1 MAVLLETSKG
11 DIVVDLYAEEC
22 PLAAR
27 NFLKLCKI
35 KYYNNVLFHN
45 VQQNFIAQTGDPT
58 GTGTGGDSIYGI
70 MYGEQAHFFEDE
82 IRPHLR
88 HKKRGMV
95 AMAGAG
101 EDRNASQFYIT
112 LAKDLDSLDEKHTV
126 FGEVSEGLEVLDA
139 INEAL
144 CDDRGRPLQNIRIRH
159 TILLDDPFPDP
170 PQLAEHIPDA
180 SPEPVYAADDRLE
193 DDWVPQED
201 GRSLEDIERET
212 RQREAENRAVV
223 LEMIGDLPEA
233 DAKPPSNMLFVCKL
247 NPVTTE
253 EDLEIIFSRFG
264 NITSCDIIRDW
275 KTGDSLC
282 YAFIGFNTDEAC
294 EEAYF
299 KMNNCLIDDRRIKVD
314 FSQSVHHLWKQFRRH
329 GKAGGAEEAA
339 AAAEQGGQ
347 EARPAPR
354 GRFELKPG
362 AGRVYSGPAANG
374 AHGRGY
380 DLLLEGELDEPG
392 PAGRAGHQNGHSHR
406 GAHDGSKRSG
416 NHVQQRDNRPE
427 GSVRGDDYERHRDG
441 PSSRERDR
449 DRDRDRPRDRHRDDD
464 RDRHKGE
471 HREGREEGGSRHHRE
486 KEKHKEKKH
495 KEDRHRDRDG
505 SKDHKRRRH
514 I

>member
-11 DIVVDLYAEEC
+11 DIVIDLYSEEC
-22 PLAAR
+22 PLASR

-35 KYYNNVLFHN
+35 KYYNNVLIHN
-45 VQQNFIAQTGDPT
+45 VQQNFIAQSGDPT
-58 GTGTGGDSIYGI
+58 GTGTGGDSVYGI

-101 EDRNASQFYIT
+101 ENRNASQFYIT
-112 LAKDLDSLDEKHTV
+112 LGKDLDSLDEKHTI

-139 INEAL
+139 INEAI
-144 CDDRGRPLQNIRIRH
+144 CDDKGRPLQNIRIRH

-170 PQLAEHIPDA
+170 PQLADHIPEG
-180 SPEPVYAADDRLE
+180 SPEPVHATDDRLE
-193 DDWVPQED
+193 DDWVPTED
-201 GRSLEDIERET
+201 GRSIEEIERET

-253 EDLEIIFSRFG
+253 EDMEIIFSRFG

-282 YAFIGFNTDEAC
+282 YAFIGFDTDQAC

-339 AAAEQGGQ
+339 AAAEQGGGQ
-347 EARPAPR
+347 EGRPAARPR
-354 GRFELKPG
+354 LELKPG
-362 AGRVYSGPAANG
+362 AGQVYAGPAAG
-374 AHGRGY
+374 GSRGHGY
-380 DLLLEGELDEPG
+380 DLLLEGDAAETG
-392 PAGRAGHQNGHSHR
+392 PRGDRAGPRSHQNGSASR
-406 GAHDGSKRSG
+406 APHDGGRRNG
-416 NHVQQRDNRPE
+416 DDRGYRDDRRE
-427 GSVRGDDYERHRDG
+427 GSDRSRDEDKRTDEQ
-441 PSSRERDR
+441 SSRDR
-449 DRDRDRPRDRHRDDD
+449 DRDRDRHR
-464 RDRHKGE
+464 
-471 HREGREEGGSRHHRE
+471 GREVPV
-486 KEKHKEKKH
+486 
-495 KEDRHRDRDG
+495 
-505 SKDHKRRRH
+505 
-514 I
+514 